1 MPEKISRRKLFHK
14 SASAAVAGA
23 AAAYAAPVLRANESA
38 LPAKGV
44 DYYQKLG
51 VTPLINAAGTYTILT
66 ASIMPEEVQ
75 AAIALAS
82 SQPVHLLELHDAAG
96 AYLAKRLKCEAAL
109 VTSGAAAAL
118 TVGTAA
124 CMTHGNADAVLNIPT
139 DLAGLKNEV
148 IVQKSHRYGYDHA
161 LRNCGSK
168 FVEVENLED
177 Y

>member
-23 AAAYAAPVLRANESA
+23 AAAYAAPVLRANEST

-75 AAIALAS
+75 AAVALAG
-82 SQPVHLLELHDAAG
+82 QKPVHLMELQKAAG
-96 AYLAKRLKCEAAL
+96 EYLARRLRCE
-109 VTSGAAAAL
+109 GA
-118 TVGTAA
+118 
-124 CMTHGNADAVLNIPT
+124 
-139 DLAGLKNEV
+139 
-148 IVQKSHRYGYDHA
+148 
-161 LRNCGSK
+161 
-168 FVEVENLED
+168 
-177 Y
+177 